1 MDLGSRTSIGN
12 VKSFEDVVGKTPGMG
27 LRDENFCLTG
37 EKALE
42 AQSTCDIHFPRLL
55 KGRKE
60 VR

>member
-1 MDLGSRTSIGN
+1 
-12 VKSFEDVVGKTPGMG
+12 MG

-42 AQSTCDIHFPRLL
+42 AQSTCDIHSPRLL
-55 KGRKE
+55 KGRKK